1 MVRECF
7 NCETGIIFD
16 MDMLNV
22 NLGMDIDME
31 RGRYVSFVG
40 KMNVT

>member
-16 MDMLNV
+16 MDMLDV
-22 NLGMDIDME
+22 DLGIDIDLE
-31 RGRYVSFVG
+31 RETYVSVVC
-40 KMNVT
+40 KTNAT